1 MIDLP
6 HGGGA
11 RFNEHDLVDFVLAFE
26 PPRNYIIIGASHVTL
41 ARYQKKDT
49 LDYWLRGRS
58 RRRDTT
64 QAVESV
70 IDALVSTGLF
80 VDEENLLCPESHRRC
95 RGLRLSEMVLARI
108 NRSEGV

>member
-1 MIDLP
+1 VIDLP

-11 RFNEHDLVDFVLAFE
+11 RFNEHDLVDFVLAFK
-26 PPRNYIIIGASHVTL
+26 PPRNYIIIGASRVAL
-41 ARYQKKDT
+41 AKYHKKHT

-58 RRRDTT
+58 RSRDTT

-70 IDALVSTGLF
+70 IDALVATGLF
-80 VDEENLLCPESHRRC
+80 VDEEKLLCPESHRKC

-108 NRSEGV
+108 NGPERV

>member
-1 MIDLP
+1 VIDLP

-11 RFNEHDLVDFVLAFE
+11 RISEHELVDFVLAFR
-26 PPRNYIIIGASHVTL
+26 PPRNYIILGASHVAL
-41 ARYQKKDT
+41 AKYHKKNT

-58 RRRDTT
+58 RYRDTA

-70 IDALVSTGLF
+70 IDALVATGLF
-80 VDEENLLCPESHRRC
+80 ADEEKLLCPESHKKC

-108 NRSEGV
+108 NRPERV

>member
-11 RFNEHDLVDFVLAFE
+11 RINEHDLVDFVLAFK
-26 PPRNYIIIGASHVTL
+26 PPRNYIILGASHVAL
-41 ARYQKKDT
+41 AEYHKKHT
-49 LDYWLRGRS
+49 LDYWLRQGS
-58 RRRDTT
+58 RHPDTT

-70 IDALVSTGLF
+70 IDALVATGLF
-80 VDEENLLCPESHRRC
+80 VDEEKLLCPESHRIC

-108 NRSEGV
+108 NRPERV